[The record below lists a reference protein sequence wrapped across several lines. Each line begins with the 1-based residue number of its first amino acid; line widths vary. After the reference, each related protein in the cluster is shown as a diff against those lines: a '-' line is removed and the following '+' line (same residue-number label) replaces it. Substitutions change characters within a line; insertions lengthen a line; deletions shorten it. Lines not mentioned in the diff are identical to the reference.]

1 MGKVRVAIVDV
12 AGGGTVYAYQ
22 NDRLGTPELLT
33 TGVGDNETVA
43 WEAWYEPF
51 GEAHIHP
58 SSSVVNDIRLPG
70 QYFDQETGMHY
81 NWHRYYDPRTG
92 RYITPDPAGQLGG
105 INLYLYV
112 ENNPINF
119 VDANGLWGFGVIG
132 SGSAEVGL
140 IAIGA
145 GATGSLGGGVFGGG
159 SRGLS
164 LGGFASAGAFAG
176 GPGYAV
182 SYPSPCEETT
192 LVGGAFAAAGVGG
205 FLTNATTASELRGPF
220 DTYSFNVGV
229 GPFKVSVQFGTG
241 NGIWIGS
248 ATFGPGA
255 GISGSRYPMN
265 TWATR

>member
-1 MGKVRVAIVDV
+1 
-12 AGGGTVYAYQ
+12 
-22 NDRLGTPELLT
+22 
-33 TGVGDNETVA
+33 
-43 WEAWYEPF
+43 
-51 GEAHIHP
+51 
-58 SSSVVNDIRLPG
+58 
-70 QYFDQETGMHY
+70 MHY

-92 RYITPDPAGQLGG
+92 RYITPDPAGQQGG

-132 SGSAEVGL
+132 LASRGGTDCHWGRSDRFIRRWRFRRSLTRSKSWRVRKR
-140 IAIGA
+140 
-145 GATGSLGGGVFGGG
+145 GSLCFGTRICGLVSFAMRGNNTRRWCICRRG
-159 SRGLS
+159 S
-164 LGGFASAGAFAG
+164 
-176 GPGYAV
+176 
-182 SYPSPCEETT
+182 C
-192 LVGGAFAAAGVGG
+192 G

-265 TWATR
+265 TWDNMMTKIILSLTLLILSGSLFQLFGRYLYNYRSRRLN